1 MNELCSTAPD
11 YVFIDTI
18 LLAYRLGHVR
28 YAEQKAAMIAAAR
41 TATDAI
47 SVLTTLDQLGVG
59 KRSDLYTLVGKILS
73 APSYYRA
80 QHSMVLGLRSAGQE
94 PPSFLDNEQVLF
106 LAEPVL
112 TGKQQKLFYETY
124 WWFSHNYQPSF
135 CDPKRGHCIGVYA
148 TDPKDNASVVANFED
163 YLSRLMNHSSQR
175 IRERYED
182 FPADIIMAI
191 LKRAFL

>member
-11 YVFIDTI
+11 YMFIDCI
-18 LLAYRLGHVR
+18 LLAYRLGRVR
-28 YAEQKAAMIAAAR
+28 YPEQAKALMAAAR

-47 SVLTTLDQLGVG
+47 SFLTTLNQLGVG
-59 KRSDLYTLVGKILS
+59 KRSDLYTLVGEILA

-80 QHSMVLGLRSAGQE
+80 QYRLMLGLRAEGQE
-94 PPSFLDNEQVLF
+94 AQSFLSNEQVLF
-106 LAEPVL
+106 LTEPML
-112 TGKQQKLFYETY
+112 TSKQQKLFFDTY
-124 WWFSHNYQPSF
+124 WWFVRNYQDSF
-135 CDPKRGHCIGVYA
+135 YDPKRGHCIGAYA
-148 TDPKDNASVVANFED
+148 TDPKDNASVLANFED